1 MCCIFVLLLIYKIML
16 IVNISNNSKHSKI
29 GW

>member
-16 IVNISNNSKHSKI
+16 IVNISNNSKHFKT